1 MPLNPKVMA
10 EIAKKQQLPLA
21 KEQSCGCGGCTCG
34 ADEKTEKQFDID
46 KTYEILTEL

>member
-34 ADEKTEKQFDID
+34 ADEKSQPSKED
-46 KTYEILTEL
+46 KYEIVTEL